1 MKDLVKEIKE
11 KEKEDK
17 KKYFVV
23 EKVGDKAHRIT
34 ALFDKKSRAEDLM
47 NLFRIVNKSRPFR
60 RFDVMNTKADPQ
72 KLRLKRID
80 KWVWINEKTK
90 EVETEEPEILVE

>member
-1 MKDLVKEIKE
+1 MRDLVKEIKE

-23 EKVGDKAHRIT
+23 EKVGDKVHRIT
-34 ALFDKKSRAEDLM
+34 ALFESKSKAKDFM

-60 RFDVMNTKADPQ
+60 KFYVMNTKADPQ
-72 KLRLKRID
+72 NLRLKRVD
-80 KWVWINEKTK
+80 RWVWLNGK
-90 EVETEEPEILVE
+90 TEEVDEIED